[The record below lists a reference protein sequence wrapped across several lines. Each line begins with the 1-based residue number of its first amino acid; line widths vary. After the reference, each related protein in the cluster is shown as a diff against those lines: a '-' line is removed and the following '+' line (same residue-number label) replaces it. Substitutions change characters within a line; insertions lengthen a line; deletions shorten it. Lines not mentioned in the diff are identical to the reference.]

1 MKKLFLSLACLAII
15 VFSTMTLHDY
25 FLHESATLATSS
37 SDPID
42 DTAESQSWS
51 TGKEMPTPRS
61 ELSAASLGPIIYTV
75 GGRDHTGNITDI
87 VETYDPRNDL
97 WSTIDSLPLPLDH
110 VAVAAYDNKLYVV
123 GGFYID
129 ENGTTKASD
138 KLFIYDPVSKKWQE
152 GAPMP
157 SPRAALTAAFIDG
170 ILYAVGGDHD
180 WESWPTNLAFDP
192 STNKW
197 DEKAPMPT
205 PRHHLASSVVD
216 GKLYVIGGRYTN
228 RTSNYNLDVNEVYNP
243 KSDSWNSLE
252 PMPTKRSGLAA
263 APSSPV
269 DGDIYVFG
277 GEYPFHHNTSD
288 TTYDVTEKYNP
299 QTNKW
304 TTEQPMP
311 SARHG
316 FACVIDTN
324 RIYLLGGG
332 PEPGMSV
339 TGVNEI
345 YEVPPSL
352 HTSSFRAE
360 VISQGLY
367 RPTNM
372 AFLAPDDILV
382 LEKDVGL
389 VRRIVNGMMLEG
401 PILDVSVA
409 NKGDRGLL
417 GIAVSKNY
425 EVTNTTATN
434 GSSYVFLYYSEA
446 DGQNDSKYEPLGN
459 RLYRYEMKDN
469 KLVNPKLLLN
479 LPTSPGPQ
487 ENSGNIIIGPDSNLY
502 LTVGDMSG
510 SHGKK
515 LTKAQNYE
523 NGPEPDGRAG
533 ILRITQD
540 GEAVGKGIFGNTYPL
555 NLYYAY
561 GIRNSFGMDF
571 DPVTGKLW
579 DTENGPT
586 FGDEINLVYPGFNSG
601 WKKVQGLWKVNEF
614 WKSNPDGNTK
624 GDRQLHGDSNLV
636 DFDGKGIYSSPEFT
650 WDSTVLP
657 TELKFFNSDKYGI
670 EYKNDLFVADFKDGE
685 IFHFD
690 LNEDR
695 TELLLNGSLADRVA
709 NSSDEEMLLKR
720 FGDDFGGITDL
731 EVGPDGY
738 LYVLSYVSGTIFRII
753 PDI

>member
-1 MKKLFLSLACLAII
+1 MKKLLLSLACLAII
-15 VFSTMTLHDY
+15 VFSTMILHDF
-25 FLHESATLATSS
+25 FLDESAALASS
-37 SDPID
+37 SSNPKADIP
-42 DTAESQSWS
+42 ERQSWS

-61 ELSAASLGPIIYTV
+61 EVSAARLDTNIYTI
-75 GGRDHTGNITDI
+75 GGVDHTGNITDI
-87 VETYDPRNDL
+87 VETYDTRNDK

-110 VAVAAYDNKLYVV
+110 VAAADHDNKLYVL

-129 ENGTTKASD
+129 ENGTRKASD
-138 KLFIYDPVSKKWQE
+138 KLFIYDPISKKWRE

-157 SPRAALTAAFIDG
+157 FPRAALTAAFIDG

-180 WESWPTNLAFDP
+180 WESWPTNQAYDP

-197 DEKAPMPT
+197 TVKAPMPT

-228 RTSNYNLDVNEVYNP
+228 RTFNANLDVNEVYNP
-243 KSDSWNSLE
+243 KSDSWNSLK

-269 DGDIYVFG
+269 NGDIYVFG
-277 GEYPFHHNTSD
+277 GEFPFHHNTSD
-288 TTYDVTEKYNP
+288 TTYDLTEKYDP

-311 SARHG
+311 TARHG

-324 RIYLLGGG
+324 RIFLIGGG

-345 YEVPPSL
+345 YEVSPSL
-352 HTSSFRAE
+352 HNSSFRAE

-382 LEKDVGL
+382 LEKDIGL
-389 VRRIVNGMMLEG
+389 VRRILNGTMLEK
-401 PILDVSVA
+401 PILDVGVA
-409 NKGDRGLL
+409 NKGDRGML

-425 EVTNTTATN
+425 AATNSTATN
-434 GSSYVFLYYSEA
+434 GSSYVFLYYTEA
-446 DGQNDSKYEPLGN
+446 YGQNDSNYEPLGN

-487 ENSGNIIIGPDSNLY
+487 ENSGNIIIGPDSNVY
-502 LTVGDMSG
+502 LTVGEMSG
-510 SHGKK
+510 THGKK

-533 ILRITQD
+533 ILRITQN
-540 GEAVGKGIFGNTYPL
+540 GEPVGNGILGNTFPS

-579 DTENGPT
+579 DTENGPA

-601 WKKVQGLWKVNEF
+601 WNKVQGIWKVNEF
-614 WKSNPDGNTK
+614 LKSSPDGNTK
-624 GDRQLHGDSNLV
+624 GERQLHADSNLV
-636 DFDGKGIYSSPEFT
+636 DFNGKGIYSSPEFT
-650 WDSTVLP
+650 WDSTVAP

-670 EYKNDLFVADFKDGE
+670 EYKNDLFVADFNDGE

-695 TELLLNGSLADRVA
+695 TYLRLNGSLADRVA
-709 NSSDEEMLLKR
+709 NSSDVEMQLKR
-720 FGDDFGGITDL
+720 FGDDFGGISDL